1 LIGGWQ
7 ESTVNL
13 TLRCGRGHSE
23 AKVTRGSPRHGHDKI
38 ANAIG
43 GKAVHVD
50 CKDVKLPGS

>member
-1 LIGGWQ
+1 
-7 ESTVNL
+7 VNL